1 MALAIKRL
9 LAGDASIGDVK
20 YSYLS
25 EAQFVAENG
34 LGWVLDDG
42 RSIVGSKLHQKY
54 GFTTTSDARGMF
66 LRAANNNRTGTYAD
80 PGGNRAAGSIQGH
93 AFQTHTHIQDS
104 HNHTQNPHTHLYSV
118 YNGGFTG
125 WGASAY
131 QNNTAVVGTQ
141 GGMTSA
147 TATNNATTA
156 TNQSQSATGAASEP
170 TAAETRP
177 VNMAFNVF
185 VKIN

>member
-93 AFQTHTHIQDS
+93 AFQTHTH
-104 HNHTQNPHTHLYSV
+104 TQNAHSHGVTDPGHAHSISYWSPS
-118 YNGGFTG
+118 GGAYG
-125 WGASAY
+125 LGGGASSV
-131 QNNTAVVGTQ
+131 QSGTGSNTTGISVG
-141 GGMTSA
+141 
-147 TATNNATTA
+147 NATA